1 MADHLLAGRRMI
13 RVFMALM
20 TGSASSVGSGDEQNG
35 EHVENK
41 HKSQECLGFAVGTG
55 KFFPGENSP
64 EGGDHGGGLADGIG
78 NGDAGKISGDQVE
91 YGTGGPDGAAQ
102 QTQQVAAGWAAKQAA
117 EGDGFAD
124 QRF

>member
-1 MADHLLAGRRMI
+1 MI

-35 EHVENK
+35 EHIKNEHHRQVG
-41 HKSQECLGFAVGTG
+41 LRALVGTG

-78 NGDAGKISGDQVE
+78 NGDAGKISGDQVKD
-91 YGTGGPDGAAQ
+91 GTGGPDGAAQ
-102 QTQQVAAGWAAKQAA
+102 QAQQVAAG
-117 EGDGFAD
+117 
-124 QRF
+124 